1 MPQVPIIMPQL
12 GESIAE
18 ATIVDIKVKPGDDVA
33 DDHDVVV
40 HHGAIKT
47 QTKQPS
53 RQCSGRR

>member
-1 MPQVPIIMPQL
+1 MRIDEFSSGRI
-12 GESIAE
+12 
-18 ATIVDIKVKPGDDVA
+18 TIDDVA